1 MNGSYHIWTKPCGR
15 VMSHIDKTAIWKSHV
30 IYRQNDLYVTW
41 LVCICMRQHERV
53 MSHMD
58 KSWPTC
64 ERVRS
69 LISAS
74 FVTYTSIKHV
84 THMDESCHTWTRH
97 TYERVMSHISTSHV
111 TYIYRRAVLHIWM
124 CHVTRDDTSRHT
136 NGRVVSHMTKSHHT

>member
-1 MNGSYHIWTKPCGR
+1 MNGSYHIRTKPCGR
-15 VMSHIDKTAIWKSHV
+15 VMSHIDKTAIWKSHA

-84 THMDESCHTWTRH
+84 THMDESCHTFR
-97 TYERVMSHISTSHV
+97 RVMSHTYIDEQCYTYGCVMSHV
-111 TYIYRRAVLHIWM
+111 TIR
-124 CHVTRDDTSRHT
+124 HVTQMDELCHI
-136 NGRVVSHMTKSHHT
+136 